1 MMKKIRSVN
10 ETMNRKPMMCLKLN
24 ETENNMLEVL
34 SEDLQMCKSEVLRYL
49 IRREYERVN
58 KED

>member
-1 MMKKIRSVN
+1 
-10 ETMNRKPMMCLKLN
+10 MNRKPMMCLKLN